1 MAHSHG
7 CWQQWAS
14 LQHDS
19 WLLPEPVTSEGES
32 KGETTMLL
40 TYSQRSRLVFRKLQT
55 LASASFYC
63 LKKSC

>member
-40 TYSQRSRLVFRKLQT
+40 T
-55 LASASFYC
+55 
-63 LKKSC
+63 